1 MKQEEFEKLQN
12 RMSEKLGKD
21 NFAKIS
27 DDIATLMTENNNMN
41 TQLNARDTEITKL
54 KEDKSNLLET
64 NGNLMQ
70 KISVGFEEPTE
81 PQKKAEPKKIDIRD
95 CFDERG
101 NFKI

>member
-12 RMSEKLGKD
+12 KMIEKLGKD

-27 DDIATLMTENNNMN
+27 DDMATLMSENNSMN
-41 TQLNARDTEITKL
+41 KQIDDGKSEITKL
-54 KEDKSNLLET
+54 KEDKSNLIET

-81 PQKKAEPKKIDIRD
+81 PQKKVEPKKIDIRD